1 MLKQIECLADFIGSD
16 GEVNTGTV
24 NAIAYKF
31 SREWQCCQARSSEL
45 DTTCLKPNRSVPGKM
60 NRLLIAILTTA
71 FIEQTV
77 VSIVRITTSYRAVEF
92 GLSVVWFGII
102 TAVYAVLPIFVGVP
116 AGRFIDRGHDAQTT
130 WIGSALL
137 VFACAGFALFPNLI
151 ALLIFTAITG
161 TAHLLLVISQQVVCT
176 RCGSGPGAMERAI
189 GNYMVAN
196 AVGQGVGPYIV
207 GLAGGSASIPPTH
220 LLFVI
225 SAAGAVL
232 VLASS
237 FMIRP
242 AGARKPKADRA
253 KPPPLRELLFIPGIT
268 TIMLVSVVTVVA
280 QDLIVVYLPL
290 LGAERAMSV
299 DTVGILLAVRAAA
312 AMGARLLFAR
322 LNLAFGR
329 IPLTIISTFVSAGAY
344 ACLALPLPLAGM
356 HVAIAVAGF
365 ALSISITASIAGV
378 LGLASGGAVGTANS
392 LRTMG
397 NRIGQFVIPFLASLM
412 AAATGTAG
420 IFVIIGISLA
430 ASGAAVRLD
439 RKRGH

>member
-1 MLKQIECLADFIGSD
+1 
-16 GEVNTGTV
+16 
-24 NAIAYKF
+24 
-31 SREWQCCQARSSEL
+31 
-45 DTTCLKPNRSVPGKM
+45 M
-60 NRLLIAILTTA
+60 NRLLIAILSTA

-225 SAAGAVL
+225 SLGGAVL

-242 AGARKPKADRA
+242 AGARKLNADRA